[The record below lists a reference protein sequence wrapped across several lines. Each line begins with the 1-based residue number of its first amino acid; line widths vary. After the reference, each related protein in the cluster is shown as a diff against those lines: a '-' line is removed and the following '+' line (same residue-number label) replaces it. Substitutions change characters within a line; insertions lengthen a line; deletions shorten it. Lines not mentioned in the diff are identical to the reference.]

1 MPLAVCIGCG
11 CHDYRACYDEAAGGP
26 CSWLAVD
33 YNAGLGVCSVCL
45 DQLPR
50 WRSGDRTLT
59 ESADAR
65 ALPRNHDI
73 TS

>member
-33 YNAGLGVCSVCL
+33 YNAGLGVCSVCP
-45 DQLPR
+45 DELPR
-50 WRSGDRTLT
+50 WKAGDRTLT
-59 ESADAR
+59 EPADAR